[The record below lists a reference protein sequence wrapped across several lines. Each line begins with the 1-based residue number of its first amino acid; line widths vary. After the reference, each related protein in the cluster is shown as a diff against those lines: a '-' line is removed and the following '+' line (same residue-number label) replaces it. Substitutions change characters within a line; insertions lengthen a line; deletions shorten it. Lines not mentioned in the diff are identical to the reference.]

1 MKQRTGAIIGI
12 VMALVLSTVVG
23 GAVFLV
29 QRWNSIA
36 PLSAS
41 VPVVAIFTFVG
52 LLMMTQTDGKHWQ
65 ITESSL
71 RAAIAG
77 TVVITYLVVTGLV
90 AFFTIYPK
98 EMPPITQMM
107 ITNLTTIAGVVI
119 ASYFGASAYVQA
131 RSKDDDSKRTPGST
145 PLA

>member
-1 MKQRTGAIIGI
+1 M
-12 VMALVLSTVVG
+12 
-23 GAVFLV
+23 
-29 QRWNSIA
+29 A

-52 LLMMTQTDGKHWQ
+52 LLMMTQTDDKHWR
-65 ITESSL
+65 IRESSL

-77 TVVITYLVVTGLV
+77 TVVIAYLVVTGLA
-90 AFFTIYPK
+90 AFFTAYPK